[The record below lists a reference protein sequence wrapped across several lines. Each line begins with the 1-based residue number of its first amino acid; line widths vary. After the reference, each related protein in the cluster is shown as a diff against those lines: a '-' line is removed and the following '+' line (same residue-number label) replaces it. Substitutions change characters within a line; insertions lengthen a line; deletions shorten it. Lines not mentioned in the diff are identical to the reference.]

1 MRRHGITPAPK
12 CSQSTSLSEF
22 TRAQMEV
29 LAGLDFFT
37 VEVLTWSGLGI
48 VVPPNGV
55 VKTQLMEV
63 FVRREGQ
70 WWVEAYHTTST

>member
-1 MRRHGITPAPK
+1 
-12 CSQSTSLSEF
+12 
-22 TRAQMEV
+22 MEV

-70 WWVEAYHTTST
+70 WWVEAYHTTSTWKPRSNQAGARVTSAARSASR